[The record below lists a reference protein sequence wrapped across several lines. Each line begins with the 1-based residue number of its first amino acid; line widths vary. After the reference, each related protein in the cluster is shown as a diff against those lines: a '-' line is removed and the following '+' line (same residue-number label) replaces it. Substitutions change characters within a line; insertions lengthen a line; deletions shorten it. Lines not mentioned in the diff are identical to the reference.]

1 MINNSCKKLVDNTQ
15 DGKDH
20 TFNCCWCSSSVHSAQ
35 LYLLPSPN
43 TAVELYRQDWGDT
56 PLHHAPAVPSQ
67 EHSIFPTIDTVGTE
81 SSSLP
86 ID

>member
-1 MINNSCKKLVDNTQ
+1 MINNICKKLVDNTQ

-43 TAVELYRQDWGDT
+43 TAVELYRQTGDT
-56 PLHHAPAVPSQ
+56 STTPPPQCHPK
-67 EHSIFPTIDTVGTE
+67 SILFPTIDTVGTQ